1 MPEFLGFG
9 QKLEFRCKRISDQQC
24 ARGVPKNKGSF
35 KPHLASRVAM
45 FLIASSSPRSR
56 GSHLADELLV
66 CVMVSFGKLMGY
78 VVVEAAL
85 DELFLEDV
93 SHVAYVISNAEWK
106 PKEAWKHFQ
115 DVIS

>member
-1 MPEFLGFG
+1 
-9 QKLEFRCKRISDQQC
+9 
-24 ARGVPKNKGSF
+24 
-35 KPHLASRVAM
+35 
-45 FLIASSSPRSR
+45 
-56 GSHLADELLV
+56 
-66 CVMVSFGKLMGY
+66 MVSFGKLMGY